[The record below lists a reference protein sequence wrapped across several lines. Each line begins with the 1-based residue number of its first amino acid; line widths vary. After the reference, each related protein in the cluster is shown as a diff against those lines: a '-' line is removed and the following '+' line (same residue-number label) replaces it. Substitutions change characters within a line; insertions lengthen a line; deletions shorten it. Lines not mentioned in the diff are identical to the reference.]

1 LDRNKFHISIQA
13 LSFDAKI
20 ATLHINIF
28 YLQPSQSNNKFD
40 MKQCI
45 LTLFLTLFLI
55 QYSFAQNDYF
65 FPKDLTFNKGIPTPQ
80 QFLGYKIGDWHT
92 RHDRMVSYFEK
103 LAELSE
109 LATIQTIGH
118 SNEHR
123 PQVVLTITSKN
134 NHTNLEAI
142 RTKHLSLA
150 EGTIPKGG
158 FANMPVVVLLGF
170 NVHGNEPSGMEAA
183 LLSAYYLLAANF
195 EGRKEAMENAVFM
208 IDPTYNPDGRDR
220 HSNWVNMHK
229 GFPPVADGMDR
240 EHNEVWPRG
249 RTNHYWFDL
258 NRDWLPLAQVE
269 SQNRMAFYHKWLPNV
284 ATDFHEMGTN
294 ATYFFEPTKPYGS
307 ENPIVGRRN
316 YDELNVIFAKY
327 FQNALDEIGSLYYTK
342 ESFDNSYPGYGSTYP
357 DMMGGLGLLFE
368 QASSRG
374 HLQHTQTKDISFAF
388 TIRNQLRSSIA
399 TIQASV
405 DNRELLLKYQA
416 DFFKEGYQKANQS
429 RTKAYIFGDEYDYNR
444 TRLFAKYL
452 QKHHVKVH
460 HLDEDKTVN
469 GITFKKGQAF
479 FVPNNQMQYRMVQT
493 IFEPVKEFYDSV
505 FYDASAWTVALA
517 YDMPYARMG
526 TSKLGAEVTMH
537 DLSPKRRNVQKAKY
551 AYLFDWSDYSAPKA
565 LNYLQENGVFTK
577 VAAKPFTIE
586 KDGQKR
592 NFHYGTIL
600 ISVADQE
607 LTEEELH
614 KKVLRAS
621 QIANIEIISISTGL
635 NLAGPDLGSPNFAT
649 LSPPKIAMLLGDG
662 VSGYEAGEVWHL
674 LDTKLNM
681 PISKV
686 DILNFGR
693 MNLND
698 YTTLI
703 LVSGSYRNFSENQ
716 ILQIR
721 KWTESGGTLITLR
734 QGTNWVI
741 REGIAKETFKKPSS
755 NGIKKE
761 TRFDFETARNRSGA
775 KAIGGSVYLTNLDI
789 THPLGFGYHRR
800 TLPVYRNHSIFV
812 EPSKNAFSTVAKYT
826 DNPHLDGYLHPDNL
840 EMIKNSASLLV
851 SRIGSGRAILFVDN
865 PNFRGFW
872 YGTNRL
878 FFNALFFGEHV
889 RVP

>member
-1 LDRNKFHISIQA
+1 MREIGISC
-13 LSFDAKI
+13 
-20 ATLHINIF
+20 ATGFLQSLLATYRV
-28 YLQPSQSNNKFD
+28 YLQPSQINHIFI
-40 MKQCI
+40 MRQYI
-45 LTLFLTLFLI
+45 LTTFLCLSAIHF
-55 QYSFAQNDYF
+55 SVAQNDYF
-65 FPKDLTFNKGIPTPQ
+65 FPEGLTFDSNIPSPQ
-80 QFLGYKIGDWHT
+80 QFLGYPIGDWHT

-109 LATIQTIGH
+109 IADIQTIGY

-123 PQVVLTITSKN
+123 PQVVLTITSKE
-134 NHTNLEAI
+134 NHENLEAI
-142 RTKHLSLA
+142 RTQHLTLA
-150 EGTIPKGG
+150 EGTMPRGG
-158 FANMPVVVLLGF
+158 IDNMPVVVLLGF

-183 LLSAYYLLAANF
+183 LLTAYYLLAADF
-195 EGRKEAMENAVFM
+195 EGREETLSNAVIM

-229 GFPPVADGMDR
+229 GFPPVADPMDR

-269 SQNRMAFYHKWLPNV
+269 SQNRMAFYQKWLPNV

-294 ATYFFEPTKPYGS
+294 ATYFFEPTKPFGS

-316 YDELNVIFAKY
+316 YDELNGIFAKY
-327 FQNALDEIGSLYYTK
+327 FRDALDEIGSLYYTK

-374 HLQHTQTKDISFAF
+374 HLQSTQTKDISFAF
-388 TIRNQLRSSIA
+388 TIRNQLRSSLA
-399 TIQASV
+399 TIKASV
-405 DNRELLLKYQA
+405 ENRKLLLQYQI
-416 DFFKEGYQKANQS
+416 DFFKEGYQKAASS

-444 TRLFAKYL
+444 TRNFAQYL
-452 QKHHVKVH
+452 QKHNIKIYQ
-460 HLDEDKTVN
+460 LESDQSVN
-469 GITFKKGQAF
+469 GHNFKKGNAF
-479 FVPNNQMQYRMVQT
+479 IVPNNQLQYRMVQT

-526 TSKLGAEVTMH
+526 TPNLGAEVNSY
-537 DLSPKRRNVQKAKY
+537 DLSEKRRFVKKAKY
-551 AYLFDWSDYSAPKA
+551 AYLFDWSDYNAPKA

-577 VAAKPFTIE
+577 AATKPFTVEIE
-586 KDGQKR
+586 GQKR
-592 NFHYGTIL
+592 DFHYGSIL
-600 ISVADQE
+600 VSVADQH
-607 LTEEELH
+607 LDPDELH
-614 KKVLRAS
+614 EKVMRAG
-621 QIANIEIISISTGL
+621 QIANIEIVGVSTGF
-635 NLAGPDLGSPNFAT
+635 NIAGPDLGSRSFAT
-649 LSPPKIAMLLGDG
+649 LSKPKIVMLLGDG

-686 DILNFGR
+686 DILNFDR

-703 LVSGSYRNFSENQ
+703 LVSGSYRSLSENQ
-716 ILQIR
+716 IMKIR
-721 KWTESGGTLITLR
+721 RWTENGGTLITQR
-734 QGTNWVI
+734 QGTNWAI
-741 REGIAKETFKKPSS
+741 RQGIAKETFRKSPEKAVQ
-755 NGIKKE
+755 KMD
-761 TRFDFETARNRSGA
+761 RFDFETARNRSGS
-775 KAIGGSVYLTNLDI
+775 KAIGGSIYMTDIDI

-800 TLPVYRNHSIFV
+800 ELPVYRNHSIFI
-812 EPSKNAFSTVAKYT
+812 EPSKSAYSTVTKYT
-826 DNPHLDGYLHPDNL
+826 NNPHLDGYLHPDNL
-840 EMIKNSASLLV
+840 EMIANSASLLV
-851 SRIGSGRAILFVDN
+851 SRVGAGRAILFVDN

-878 FFNALFFGEHV
+878 FFNAIFFGNQV